1 MTSTHQSLTSTLYP
15 IGLLL
20 VAMATIQ
27 SGASLAKELF
37 PMVGAQGATA
47 LRLLF
52 SSLLL
57 LVIFK
62 PWRSQWTRQSLRNI
76 LFYGI
81 ALGFMNLL
89 YYLAIRT
96 VPLGIAV
103 ALEFTGPLAV
113 ALFASRRAIDFV
125 WIALAVVGLI
135 LLMPAMGSNTSLDPV
150 GMAYALGA
158 GACWAAYIIFGK
170 KAGDDHGVQGAVL
183 GVVVAAIFVVPVGV
197 AHAGMA
203 LFNLSL
209 LPIAIGVAILST
221 AIPYTLEM
229 LALTRMPA
237 RSFSILMSIEPVAGA
252 MAGFLFLSE
261 VLTLTQWLAIV
272 AIIVASVGTTLTSRK
287 EPATT
292 LAAD

>member
-1 MTSTHQSLTSTLYP
+1 MTSTNQSLASTLYP

-20 VAMATIQ
+20 IAMATIQ

-135 LLMPAMGSNTSLDPV
+135 LLMPAMGSHTSLDPV

-203 LFNLSL
+203 LFNPSL

-237 RSFSILMSIEPVAGA
+237 RTFSILMSIEPVAGA

>member
-1 MTSTHQSLTSTLYP
+1 MTTTNRSLATLLYP

-20 VAMATIQ
+20 IAMATIQ
-27 SGASLAKELF
+27 TGASLAKGLF
-37 PMVGAQGATA
+37 PVVGAQGATA
-47 LRLLF
+47 LRLIF
-52 SSLLL
+52 SSIILLAL
-57 LVIFK
+57 FK
-62 PWRSQWTRQSLRNI
+62 PWRSQWTPRSLRNI
-76 LFYGI
+76 LFYGM

-113 ALFASRRAIDFV
+113 ALFGSRRAIDFL
-125 WIALAVVGLI
+125 WIALAVVGLV
-135 LLMPAMGSNTSLDPV
+135 LLMPAMGSHTSLDPV

-183 GVVVAAIFVVPVGV
+183 GVVVAAIFVVPVGIV
-197 AHAGMA
+197 HAGAA
-203 LFNLSL
+203 LFSLSL
-209 LPIAIGVAILST
+209 LPVAMGVAILST

-229 LALTRMPA
+229 IALTRMPA
-237 RSFSILMSIEPVAGA
+237 RTFGILMSIEPVAGA
-252 MAGFLFLSE
+252 LAGFLFLSE
-261 VLTLTQWLAIV
+261 VLTLTQWLAIM
-272 AIIVASVGTTLTSRK
+272 AIIVASVGTTLTSQK
-287 EPATT
+287 EPAAT

>member
-1 MTSTHQSLTSTLYP
+1 MTTSSRSLASTLYP

-20 VAMATIQ
+20 IAMATIQ

-37 PMVGAQGATA
+37 PVVGAQGATA

-52 SSLLL
+52 SSILLL
-57 LVIFK
+57 ALFK
-62 PWRSQWTRQSLRNI
+62 PWRSQWTIQSLRNI

-113 ALFASRRAIDFV
+113 AIFSSRRAVDFV
-125 WIALAVVGLI
+125 WIALAIVGLV
-135 LLMPAMGSNTSLDPV
+135 LLMPAMDSNASLDPA

-183 GVVVAAIFVVPVGV
+183 GVVVAALFVVPVGV
-197 AHAGMA
+197 VHAGAA
-203 LFNLSL
+203 LLNWSL
-209 LPIAIGVAILST
+209 VPIALGVAILST

-229 LALTRMPA
+229 VALTRMPA
-237 RSFSILMSIEPVAGA
+237 RTFSILMSIEPVAGA
-252 MAGFLFLSE
+252 LAGFLFLSE

-272 AIIVASVGTTLTSRK
+272 AIIIASVGTTLTSKK

>member
-1 MTSTHQSLTSTLYP
+1 MTTSSRSLASTLYP

-20 VAMATIQ
+20 IAMATIQ

-37 PMVGAQGATA
+37 PIVGAQGATA

-52 SSLLL
+52 SSILLL
-57 LVIFK
+57 AIFK
-62 PWRSQWTRQSLRNI
+62 PWRSQWTARSLRNI
-76 LFYGI
+76 LFYGL
-81 ALGFMNLL
+81 ALGLMNLL

-113 ALFASRRAIDFV
+113 AIFSSRRAIDFV
-125 WIALAVVGLI
+125 WIALAVVGLV
-135 LLMPAMGSNTSLDPV
+135 LLMPAMDSPASIDPV

-183 GVVVAAIFVVPVGV
+183 GVVVAAIFVVPVGF
-197 AHAGMA
+197 AHAGSAM
-203 LFNLSL
+203 LSWSL
-209 LPIAIGVAILST
+209 LPIALGVAILST

-229 LALTRMPA
+229 VALTRMPA
-237 RSFSILMSIEPVAGA
+237 RTFSILMSIEPVAGA
-252 MAGFLFLSE
+252 LAGFLFLSE
-261 VLTLTQWLAIV
+261 ILTLTQWLAIV
-272 AIIVASVGTTLTSRK
+272 AIIAASVGTTLTSQK